1 MWADYDAKGAG
12 RLEWRFRVTIFPDK
26 RKLFGFGGRLTFFLG
41 FFRRPLP
48 LVSGSPLLL
57 GNLFVD
63 QQNQTNELLNVDAG
77 KKFVEL
83 CEIRTT
89 NLVLYL

>member
-26 RKLFGFGGRLTFFLG
+26 RKLFGFGGRPTYLFPWVFS
-41 FFRRPLP
+41 PP
-48 LVSGSPLLL
+48 SPSPLLL

-83 CEIRTT
+83 CEIQTT
-89 NLVLYL
+89 NLLYL